1 MLDSREAAVVA
12 RGSILK
18 RKNKNGTVTYS
29 IKYRAQDGTQ
39 VKRAV
44 GPVRAEAEKALTTAL
59 AEVDRGQLRSASKET
74 SAAAAA
80 RWLDR
85 KKSRLEA
92 STLQDYERH
101 LRLRLLPAFGPMPL
115 RRISRRHVEDYIHSL
130 DVGGALSRKTINDS
144 LIPLRQVLGMALRE
158 GTISTNPAV
167 SADRDAPI
175 ELPYERPTMAFLR
188 REEAI
193 RYLEAAQADYR
204 LLAEVLLG
212 AGLRIGEAL
221 ALQWGDVRRE
231 AGVLSVSR
239 TFKVGGI
246 GTPKGDRVR
255 AVVIA
260 DYLFEM
266 LEDSR
271 PSDADGL
278 DLIFTRQGDP
288 IRRQWVHRFWH
299 RTTLAEAGLPLEVRL
314 HDLRH
319 TAATLWLASGQ
330 SIYFVQQQ
338 LGHKDIQTT
347 IDLYGHPDRQAH
359 RQAAQQAA
367 RWWREG
373 VSEGVSVPPVVP
385 QTAQCVHDEG
395 DQARPSAVFGH

>member
-1 MLDSREAAVVA
+1 MA

-18 RKNKNGTVTYS
+18 RRNKNGTVTYS
-29 IKYRAQDGTQ
+29 IKYRTQDGTQ
-39 VKRAV
+39 VKRAI
-44 GPVRAEAEKALTTAL
+44 GPTRAEAEKALTTAL
-59 AEVDRGQLRSASKET
+59 AQVDRGQLRSASKET
-74 SAAAAA
+74 FAAAAQ
-80 RWLDR
+80 RWIER
-85 KKSRLEA
+85 KRSRLEA

-115 RRISRRHVEDYIHSL
+115 RRITRRHVEDYVHSL
-130 DVGGALSRKTINDS
+130 DTAGKLSRKTINDS
-144 LIPLRQVLGMALRE
+144 LIPLRQVMGMAVRE
-158 GTISTNPAV
+158 GAITTNPAV

-188 REEAI
+188 REEAMK
-193 RYLEAAQADYR
+193 YLEAAPADYR
-204 LLAEVLLG
+204 VLAEILLG
-212 AGLRIGEAL
+212 AGLRISEAL
-221 ALQWGDVRRE
+221 ALQWGDVQRD
-231 AGVLSVSR
+231 AGVLSVAR
-239 TFKVGGI
+239 TFKVGGV

-255 AVVIA
+255 AVVVA
-260 DYLFEM
+260 DYLFD
-266 LEDSR
+266 LLDRSR
-271 PSDADGL
+271 PAGAGAQ
-278 DLIFTRQGDP
+278 DLMFTRDGRA

-299 RTTLAEAGLPLEVRL
+299 RPTLVDAGLPLEIRL

-359 RQAAQQAA
+359 RVAAQQAA

-373 VSEGVSVPPVVP
+373 IAEDPRVPLAVPPGPPPVSPDV
-385 QTAQCVHDEG
+385 A
-395 DQARPSAVFGH
+395 ASRPDAAAA